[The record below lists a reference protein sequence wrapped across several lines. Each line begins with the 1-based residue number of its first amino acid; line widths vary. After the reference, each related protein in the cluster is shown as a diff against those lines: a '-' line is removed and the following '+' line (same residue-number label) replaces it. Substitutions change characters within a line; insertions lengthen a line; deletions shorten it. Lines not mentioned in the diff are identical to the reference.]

1 MTNLRSTPRTRV
13 VQALIRPPLR
23 HYRMDSVRF
32 LMFGLLVCAV
42 VSEARGSP
50 ADAIAPAIYAR
61 DDEAAAAMKSAPLIL
76 LVKVRTVKLTGEVRV
91 VDKPP
96 EIGGPMTPTIPLHL
110 ACIRAQVRL
119 AVRGRIRS
127 SVRFHS
133 WVWASGKHG
142 GPRLFHPSPGSSH
155 AIFLRRDG
163 RYLHTVGDYPSYARS
178 LRASQPANCA
188 RHLTTARQSRG
199 TTTSVTCRIWCGS
212 RVRFSSP
219 PNWTTSAA
227 LPRADLGALRR
238 AA

>member
-1 MTNLRSTPRTRV
+1 
-13 VQALIRPPLR
+13 
-23 HYRMDSVRF
+23 MDSVRF